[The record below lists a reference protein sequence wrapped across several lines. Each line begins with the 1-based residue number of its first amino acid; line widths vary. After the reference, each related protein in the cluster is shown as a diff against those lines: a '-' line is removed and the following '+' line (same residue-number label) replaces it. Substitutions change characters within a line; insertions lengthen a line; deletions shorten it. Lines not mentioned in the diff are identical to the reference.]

1 MYIFQSYGILSVA
14 VELPDSIFLPHPQS
28 TSTLLSKGGRN
39 LRINFLGQV
48 VDEPEIN
55 VGFIGCGSHSF
66 RNIYPTFQFAPVN
79 LVATCDLNLEKARA
93 FAAKF
98 GAQSAYS
105 DYREMVSRE
114 KLDAVFMVTG
124 YDKLGRPLYPPI
136 TRDCLQAGLHVWIEK
151 PPAASCAEIKQMDD
165 AARQAGKQVQVGLK
179 KMFFPANEKAK
190 ALSER
195 PDFGT
200 ISLLRLEYPQYIPTV
215 EEFAE
220 YQRGEANRRVIG
232 FLDHLCHPTAV
243 LIYLLG
249 MPESLYYQRSA
260 FGAGEA
266 LFTFASGAVASLAF
280 THGAASR
287 DGMERTMIVSDAGR
301 HIIVENNQ
309 RVTYHRIPSLGYG
322 NVPDFY
328 TTDPDETTAV
338 WQPEFSLGQLYN
350 KGLFLLGYYNEVN
363 EFARAILENRPIV
376 KGTLEQAWQITRLF
390 EAFAKGPGQKIALV

>member
-1 MYIFQSYGILSVA
+1 M
-14 VELPDSIFLPHPQS
+14 
-28 TSTLLSKGGRN
+28 
-39 LRINFLGQV
+39 RINFLGQV

-79 LVATCDLNLEKARA
+79 LVATCDLKIEKAQA

-98 GAQSAYS
+98 GARAAYD
-105 DYREMVSRE
+105 DYHEMLRQE
-114 KLDAVFMVTG
+114 KLDAVFIVTG
-124 YDKLGRPLYPPI
+124 YDKQGRPLYPAI
-136 TRDCLQAGLHVWIEK
+136 ALDCLRAGVHVWMEK
-151 PPAASCAEIKQMDD
+151 PPACSCAEIEQLRE
-165 AARQAGKQVQVGLK
+165 AANQAGKQVQVGLK

-195 PDFGT
+195 ADFGE

-215 EEFAE
+215 EEFAQ
-220 YQRGEANRRVIG
+220 YRQGEAVGRVTG

-249 MPESLYYQRSA
+249 MPESLYYQRSKH
-260 FGAGEA
+260 GAGEV

-280 THGAASR
+280 THGGATL
-287 DGMERTMIVSDAGR
+287 DGMERTMIVSNSGR
-301 HIIVENNQ
+301 HIVVDNNV
-309 RVTYHRIPSLGYG
+309 RVTYHRIPRLGYG
-322 NVPDFY
+322 DVPSFY

-363 EFARAILENRPIV
+363 EFARAILEGRPIA

-390 EAFAKGPGQKIALV
+390 EAFAQGPGQTISLL